1 MPATR
6 KILVG
11 AGTTIAVAVTAF
23 SLYLWLALPSCTLLP
38 PSEVVSPDGQVTA
51 VVESRACSK
60 PKNDWAMVKLRASG
74 RGEDPMVFRLL
85 EASGPIDL
93 RWTGASRLEIRYP
106 TGAKTWQSTQP
117 SGWPAVQFVSASDL

>member
-11 AGTTIAVAVTAF
+11 AGTTIAVLVAAI

-38 PSEVVSPDGQVTA
+38 PSDVVSPDGEVTA

-60 PKNDWAMVKLRASG
+60 PENDWAMVTLRASG
-74 RGEDPMVFRLL
+74 RGEHPMVFRLL
-85 EASGPIDL
+85 EASGPIAV
-93 RWTGASRLEIRYP
+93 RWTGAPRVEIRYLS
-106 TGAKTWQSTQP
+106 GAKTWQSSQP
-117 SGWPAVQFVSASDL
+117 SGWPAVQFVSTSGL